1 MAGKNFDF
9 RKHFGQEQG
18 LESEFFKIK
27 ILENPDLFANLALD
41 NFFQIFGDGKGKTF
55 EAARFMVPTIPE
67 NELERIKKILFVWIY
82 LWGDK
87 KKLKKIH
94 VKRKGRGKEG
104 ESLHYVINL
113 EADQLSCVKNSS
125 ARLPLIVEQHEQLAQ
140 RDCSFLTPTGGVK
153 GVEDNI

>member
-9 RKHFGQEQG
+9 RKHFGREQG
-18 LESEFFKIK
+18 
-27 ILENPDLFANLALD
+27 LENPDLFANLALD
-41 NFFQIFGDGKGKTF
+41 NFFQIFGDGKGKNF
-55 EAARFMVPTIPE
+55 EAVRFMVPTIPE
-67 NELERIKKILFVWIY
+67 NELERIRKILFVCIY
-82 LWGDK
+82 LWGHK

-94 VKRKGRGKEG
+94 VKRKGRGKEV

-140 RDCSFLTPTGGVK
+140 RDCSFLTPTGGVR